1 MLEASSHGLSQGRVN
16 GLDFKAGIFTNLTQD
31 HLDYHK
37 SMKNYFQ
44 AKLILF
50 KKILKKNSYL
60 ILDKTIPQK
69 KILEEIS
76 RTRRLKKIY
85 INSLLK
91 KYDLSDFK
99 LIGNF
104 QLKNLLMAIKSL

>member
-69 KILEEIS
+69 NF
-76 RTRRLKKIY
+76 RRNFANKK
-85 INSLLK
+85 
-91 KYDLSDFK
+91 
-99 LIGNF
+99 
-104 QLKNLLMAIKSL
+104 A

>member
-16 GLDFKAGIFTNLTQD
+16 GFDIIAGIFTNLTQD

-69 KILEEIS
+69 K
-76 RTRRLKKIY
+76 
-85 INSLLK
+85 
-91 KYDLSDFK
+91 F
-99 LIGNF
+99 
-104 QLKNLLMAIKSL
+104 

>member
-1 MLEASSHGLSQGRVN
+1 MFLLEASSHGLSQGRVN

-50 KKILKKNSYL
+50 KKY
-60 ILDKTIPQK
+60 
-69 KILEEIS
+69 
-76 RTRRLKKIY
+76 
-85 INSLLK
+85 
-91 KYDLSDFK
+91 
-99 LIGNF
+99 
-104 QLKNLLMAIKSL
+104 